1 MPASSSYLAPYA
13 PRLLLTRLASGVAP
27 TTVEATEG
35 AALFADVSGFT
46 TLAER
51 LASRG
56 PQGAELLTDAINLE
70 FGRVIETVRAHGGD
84 LIKFAGDAIFAL
96 WPAHDG
102 LAAATLA
109 AARCGLAIQAQGPAV
124 ARTSGAKVKLSDSI
138 VEGTETL
145 RWRVGIGAGTVYPM
159 VLGGAMDRSEFFVGG
174 DPLVQMG
181 RAERVAAPGEVVLS
195 PEAWAQIAGKARGSR
210 LADRLVRLYTISPQV
225 PAPPVEDL
233 GEVEVDAAL
242 LRGYVPHAVLSRL
255 DAGQRAWIAEHRP
268 ISVLFINL
276 PDVDGVGPR
285 SQRLIRDL
293 VSITQAELYKLGGA
307 INKLVMEDHGVI
319 LVAAF
324 GLPPQAH
331 ENNAERAV
339 RAAIAISD
347 QLRTRAVGH
356 GIGITTGLAFC
367 GTFGSDVRREYSVLG
382 DIVNL
387 AARLVQIAE
396 DEVLCDGATVRAC
409 GTRVMSTQL
418 LPVRVKG
425 KAEPVEIYR
434 PTRLRASTLSP
445 ILTQAAAGL
454 VGRGE
459 EQVMLAQRLAEL
471 RGGQGGV
478 VVISGEAGL
487 GKSTLLAYVVSS
499 AQRAA
504 LATAVGSGSAVESGS
519 PYYAWRPVLAN
530 LLGDDER
537 AAEARVL
544 ALLADHPHGEAW
556 APLLAEPLGLHL
568 ADNEVTRNMAGV
580 VRGTNT
586 RDLLVHL
593 IRAAVAGAPQMLV
606 LDDAQWLD
614 PASWA
619 LALAVRRGVSSLLL
633 VLAMR
638 PPGDETPAELT
649 ELLAEGGALHLG
661 LTALSRAEADQL
673 IARRLGVA
681 RVEEGL
687 GELVFTR
694 AEGHPFFSEELACA
708 LRDAGALEVGGDV
721 CGLRPEAAA
730 GALAQL
736 PNTVHG
742 VAISRID
749 QQTPQQQLT
758 LKVASV
764 VGRVFPFRVVAEVHP
779 VEDDRPTLPQQC
791 ELLVRRGLFVGE
803 RPDPELTYSFK
814 HIVLQQAAYE
824 LLAFA
829 QRRLLH
835 RAIAEWYERDHGQ
848 DPRHYAL
855 LAHHWRRAEDTARAI
870 DYLERA
876 GHHAMQQGAVREAIY
891 CFEQASELDSGPV
904 LSREHLLRRARWRRQ
919 LGQAWSEVGRH
930 DAAMTWLCQ
939 GVDLLGAPLPRSGAG
954 FGLRLIGV
962 TLKLLLVWNLLP
974 RKLRPRPDELA
985 RQRLA
990 EIAHIYSLIGAEYYF
1005 STEML
1010 RMLAVSVF
1018 AVHRAEAAREFAPSS
1033 PAYTN
1038 VAYLTSLLGLER
1050 LSRAAFERASVGN
1063 SRAVCQVNLARAMMA
1078 LGRGQ
1083 IGGAMAEV
1091 EAGIRRAREAG
1102 DRQMLASGMSLSV
1115 TIHEL
1120 AGHFEDA
1127 LRGAR
1132 NLADEA
1138 RGFASARFEFWG
1150 NIAIGT
1156 ALSLL
1161 GRQTEALKWISRREA
1176 LVSEEDTLTQVGV
1189 HGIRAHVFLRA
1200 GMLDQARVEADTSR
1214 TLIRKTGT
1222 NVFPHIKALT
1232 GICEV
1237 YLALWERALLG
1248 KGGDPQTL
1256 TSLREAALGTCS
1268 WLRGFAKLFPLA
1280 RSRAW
1285 RYRGNALWLS
1295 GRSAVARRA
1304 WQRAL
1309 VEARALGL
1317 AYDEG
1322 LALVELAS
1330 HDAGPERHAQ
1340 LEAART
1346 IFRYCNAGHDL
1357 GRVEH
1362 LASDLG
1368 SSSTTGFGSLAG
1380 MA

>member
-1 MPASSSYLAPYA
+1 MSASASYLAPYA
-13 PRLLLTRLASGVAP
+13 PQLLQSRLASGVAAEV
-27 TTVEATEG
+27 VEVMEG

-56 PQGAELLTDAINLE
+56 PQGAELLTDAINQE
-70 FGRVIETVRAHGGD
+70 FGRVIEIVRKHGGD

-96 WPAHDG
+96 WPAHES

-109 AARCGLAIQAQGPAV
+109 AARCGLAIQAAGPTL
-124 ARTSGAKVKLSDSI
+124 ARTSPSRPKLSDSMI
-138 VEGTETL
+138 QGTAAM

-159 VLGGAMDRSEFFVGG
+159 VLGGAMGRSEYFVGG

-181 RAERVAAPGEVVLS
+181 RAERIAEPGDVVLS
-195 PEAWAQIAGKARGSR
+195 PEAWAEISKGARGSR
-210 LADRLVRLYTISPQV
+210 LADRLVRLHSISPTARAQEALDV
-225 PAPPVEDL
+225 
-233 GEVEVDAAL
+233 GEVIVDPAAL
-242 LRGYVPHAVLSRL
+242 RGFVPNAVLSRL

-268 ISVLFINL
+268 ISTLFINL
-276 PDVDGVGPR
+276 PDVDGVGAR

-293 VSITQAELYKLGGA
+293 VSITQAEVYKLGGA
-307 INKLVMEDHGVI
+307 INKLVMEDRGVI

-324 GLPPQAH
+324 GLPPQAN

-339 RAAIAISD
+339 RAAILISD

-396 DEVLCDGATVRAC
+396 DEVLCDEATVRAC
-409 GTRVMSTQL
+409 GTRVLSTQL

-425 KAEPVEIYR
+425 KAEPVDIYR

-445 ILTQAAAGL
+445 ILTQSAAGL

-471 RGGQGGV
+471 RSGQGGV
-478 VVISGEAGL
+478 VVISGDAGL

-499 AQRAA
+499 AQRAS
-504 LATAVGSGSAVESGS
+504 LAAAVGSGSAVEASS
-519 PYYAWRPVLAN
+519 PYYAWRPVLAAWV
-530 LLGDDER
+530 GREEDGV
-537 AAEARVL
+537 AEARVL
-544 ALLADHPHGEAW
+544 ALLADHPHGESW
-556 APLLAEPLGLHL
+556 APLLSEPLGLSL
-568 ADNEVTRNMAGV
+568 PENELTHNMAPV
-580 VRGTNT
+580 VRGANT
-586 RDLLVHL
+586 RALLVHL
-593 IRAAVAGAPQMLV
+593 ARAAVAGAPQLLV

-614 PASWA
+614 PASWT
-619 LALAVRRGVSSLLL
+619 LAVAVRRAVPSLLL

-638 PPGDETPAELT
+638 PPGDDAPAELG

-661 LTALSRAEADQL
+661 LTALSRAEADTL
-673 IARRLGVA
+673 IARRLGVG
-681 RVEEGL
+681 RIEDSL
-687 GELVFTR
+687 GELVYAR

-708 LRDAGALEVGGDV
+708 LRDAGALEVGGDT
-721 CGLRPEAAA
+721 CRLRADA
-730 GALAQL
+730 GALERL
-736 PNTVHG
+736 PDTVHG
-742 VAISRID
+742 VALSRID

-764 VGRVFPFRVVAEVHP
+764 VGRVFPFRVVADVHP
-779 VEDDRPTLPQQC
+779 VEADRPTLPAQC
-791 ELLVRRGLFVGE
+791 ELLMKRGLLVSE
-803 RPDPELTYSFK
+803 RPEPELTYSFK

-829 QRRLLH
+829 QRRVLH

-848 DPRHYAL
+848 DPRHFSL
-855 LAHHWRRAEDTARAI
+855 LAHHWRRAEDTVRAL

-876 GHHAMQQGAVREAIY
+876 GQHAMLQGAVREAIY
-891 CFEQASELDSGPV
+891 CFEQAVGLDTGPV
-904 LSREHLLRRARWRRQ
+904 TDAEHLLRRARWRRQ

-930 DAAMTWLCQ
+930 DAAMTWMCEGLE
-939 GVDLLGAPLPRSGAG
+939 LLGAPLPRSGAG
-954 FGLRLIGV
+954 FGLRMV
-962 TLKLLLVWNLLP
+962 VATLKLLLVWRLLP
-974 RKLRPRPDELA
+974 RRLRPHPAEAA

-990 EIAHIYSLIGAEYYF
+990 EIAHLYCLISLEYYY
-1005 STEML
+1005 STDLL

-1018 AVHRAEAAREFAPSS
+1018 AVHRAEAAREFAASS

-1038 VAYLTSLLGLER
+1038 VAYLAALMGLER
-1050 LSRAAFERASVGN
+1050 MSRAAFERCSVGN
-1063 SRAVCQVNLARAMMA
+1063 SRAVCQVNLARAMLA

-1091 EAGIRRAREAG
+1091 EAGTLRAREAG
-1102 DRQMLASGMSLSV
+1102 DRQMIATGLSLLV

-1132 NLADEA
+1132 VLADEA
-1138 RGFASARFEFWG
+1138 RSCASARFEFWAS
-1150 NIAIGT
+1150 IATGT

-1161 GRQTEALKWISRREA
+1161 GRQSEALKWIVRREA
-1176 LVSEEDTLTQVGV
+1176 MISEEDTLTVVGV
-1189 HGIRAHVFLRA
+1189 HGIRAHVFLRS
-1200 GMLDQARVEADTSR
+1200 GMFDQARLEADTTR
-1214 TLIRKTGT
+1214 VLIRKTGI

-1232 GICEV
+1232 GIAEV
-1237 YLALWERALLG
+1237 YLALWERAAG
-1248 KGGDPQTL
+1248 SRDAGSANTAA
-1256 TSLREAALGTCS
+1256 LREAALGVCA
-1268 WLRGFAKLFPLA
+1268 WLRSFARLFPMA

-1285 RYRGNALWLS
+1285 RYRGRALWLS
-1295 GRSAVARRA
+1295 GRQDAARRA

-1317 AYDEG
+1317 GYDEG
-1322 LALVELAS
+1322 LALLELAG
-1330 HDAGPERHAQ
+1330 HGAGPERHAQ

-1346 IFRYCNAGHDL
+1346 IFRYCSAGHDL
-1357 GRVEH
+1357 GKVEH
-1362 LASDLG
+1362 LASDL
-1368 SSSTTGFGSLAG
+1368 STSSTTGIGSLAG